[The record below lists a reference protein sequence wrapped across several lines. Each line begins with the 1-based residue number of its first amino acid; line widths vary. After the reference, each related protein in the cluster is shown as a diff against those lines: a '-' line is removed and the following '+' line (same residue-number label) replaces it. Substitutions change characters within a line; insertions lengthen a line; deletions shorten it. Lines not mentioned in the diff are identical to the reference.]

1 MTKRASTPCVG
12 QPVVR
17 VDADDKLRGKMKY
30 TNDYYSEDYLHGA
43 TLRSPHPCALIK
55 SINYDSDFDWS
66 SVTVVTAD
74 DIQGENYLDNFN
86 KEVPFLP
93 RNNRVNYVGEAV
105 LLIAGPTVE
114 IAEEAKKHIKIDY
127 EIIEPSLNVFDSL
140 NKKNLIYSD
149 DNIIKEYNV
158 NKGDP
163 ESIFATAEEK
173 GLLVC
178 EGTYKTPYQEQAYIE
193 TQAMIAVPEEDG
205 NGVTIYGSMQCPY
218 YIRKEGNKLFPFPPE
233 NINIVQLPTG
243 GGFGGKEHY
252 PTLIA
257 CHAALLAL
265 KSKRKVK
272 MVYERTED
280 LEATTKR
287 HPSVI
292 KIKTASDSEG
302 NLVAIDSDIIFDS
315 GAYSMASP
323 VVLARGTIAGA
334 GAYNCENIKIRGRA
348 VTTNLI
354 PTSAFRGFGAPQA
367 FFAMERHVTR
377 HAEKFGFDPTEF
389 KRKNFLKTG
398 DVTATGQHLVDTVA
412 LSRCIDTLFE
422 RFDFPNLY
430 KKYKEQPLNTKKR
443 RGVGFSG
450 VFHGAGFTGRGEDY
464 IKAKAGVRIRED
476 GKVELLCSTTE
487 MGQGMRTILPQ
498 IVAETMHL
506 PFEGVKVAKTDT
518 KDVPDS
524 GPTVASRTTMIVGK
538 VLYDA
543 STIAVNTITDMLS
556 KEYNYPKEEI
566 YCADG
571 IYYHND
577 DKICDM
583 KNVHLLLKKHSIETS
598 FYGRYSTPPSINW
611 NEKTFHGDAYS
622 GYVWAATGCELEVDL
637 ETYEITVLRLVT
649 ACDIGRAINPIL
661 VEGQIEGG
669 AVQALGY
676 ALTEDIIMKD
686 GKILNNRFANYI
698 IPTSGDVPFV
708 EAIIVEEPFWN
719 GPFGA
724 KGLGEVPCVFVAPC
738 VADAVSMA
746 TNFDIC
752 EIPIT
757 PEKLF
762 AFSKKEKK

>member
-1 MTKRASTPCVG
+1 MAKHSYTPCVG
-12 QPVVR
+12 QSVVR

-30 TNDYYSEDYLHGA
+30 TDDYYSDDYLHGV

-105 LLIAGPTVE
+105 LLIAGATVE
-114 IAEEAKKHIKIDY
+114 IAEEAKKHINIEY

-163 ESIFATAEEK
+163 EAIFASAEEK
-173 GLLVC
+173 GYCVY
-178 EGTYKTPYQEQAYIE
+178 EGTYRTPYQEQAYIE
-193 TQAMIAVPEEDG
+193 TQAMIAVPEEDE

-287 HPSVI
+287 HPSLI

-348 VTTNLI
+348 VATNLI

-367 FFAMERHVTR
+367 FFAMERHITR
-377 HAEKFGFDPTEF
+377 HAEKFGFDPAEF
-389 KRKNFLKTG
+389 KCKNLLKTG
-398 DVTATGQHLVDTVA
+398 DVTATGQHLIDTVA
-412 LSRCIDTLFE
+412 LDKCINALFDK
-422 RFDFPNLY
+422 FDYPNLY
-430 KKYKEQPLNTKKR
+430 KEYSKQPVNTKKR
-443 RGVGFSG
+443 RGVGFSA

-498 IVAETMHL
+498 IAAETMHI
-506 PFEGVKVAKTDT
+506 PFEQVKVATTDT

-538 VLYDA
+538 VLHEA
-543 STIAVNTITDMLS
+543 SKIALDTIIENIS
-556 KEYNYPKEEI
+556 KEYDHPKEEI
-566 YCADG
+566 NCVDG
-571 IYYHND
+571 IFYFND
-577 DKICDM
+577 EKICAM
-583 KNVHLLLKKHSIETS
+583 KDIHALLKKHSIDTS
-598 FYGRYSTPPSINW
+598 FYSRYSTPPSINW

-622 GYVWAATGCELEVDL
+622 GYAWAATGCEVEVDL

-649 ACDIGRAINPIL
+649 ACDIGKAINPIL

-698 IPTSGDVPFV
+698 IPTTGDVPMV
-708 EAIIVEEPFWN
+708 EAIVVEEPFWN

-724 KGLGEVPCVFVAPC
+724 KGLGEMPCVFVAPC

-746 TNFDIC
+746 TNIDVC

-762 AFSKKEKK
+762 ALSRKGEK